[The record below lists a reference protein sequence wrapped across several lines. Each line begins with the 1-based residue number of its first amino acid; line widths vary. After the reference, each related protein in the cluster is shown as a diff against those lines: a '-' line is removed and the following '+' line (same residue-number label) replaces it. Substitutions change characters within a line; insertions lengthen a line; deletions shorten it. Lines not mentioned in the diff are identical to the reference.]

1 MYTIKLLTNLNLAAA
16 ALFLAKINIGK
27 HRALLNN
34 AIAKWLVANCI
45 LSKVVGVNVANVV
58 KDAVISEE
66 PFSVLIELARHHP
79 LKKEMLIFA
88 GYSFQGKYDLC

>member
-45 LSKVVGVNVANVV
+45 LSKVVGVKVANVV
-58 KDAVISEE
+58 KDAVISEG
-66 PFSVLIELARHHP
+66 PFSASIELARHHP
-79 LKKEMLIFA
+79 LIKENVNTCWI
-88 GYSFQGKYDLC
+88 